1 MMDAKRMNARI
12 DAKKKLKK
20 DKNGTPSIVGP
31 FSTCIK
37 IEDVIS
43 KAAISKP

>member
-1 MMDAKRMNARI
+1 MDIKRINIRI

-20 DKNGTPSIVGP
+20 DKNGMPSIVGP

-37 IEDVIS
+37 IADVIS
-43 KAAISKP
+43 KAAINNP